1 MTTVNLLNF
10 YSVYINKI
18 ITFYYIIGHHGNSH
32 SHIMYDNFARFNESM
47 NLMELGFGTKF
58 RRADISVAVVTPE
71 AIEVDIEMP
80 LPKLTLI
87 HPDDCSAYSFN
98 F

>member
-1 MTTVNLLNF
+1 MSTVKILNF
-10 YSVYINKI
+10 YSFYINKI
-18 ITFYYIIGHHGNSH
+18 ITFYYIIGTGNSGH
-32 SHIMYDNFARFNESM
+32 LRYDNFTRFNEAI
-47 NLMELGFGTKF
+47 NLMELGFGS
-58 RRADISVAVVTPE
+58 RRAIAVVTPV

-87 HPDDCSAYSFN
+87 HPDDCCAYSYN